1 MRTNTVF
8 RTAARVA
15 QLVRN
20 TVNFTKELRDLNKL
34 SDRELRDMGISRY
47 DVSAL
52 SKNMREHPVGR

>member
-1 MRTNTVF
+1 MRTNNVA
-8 RTAARVA
+8 RSAARAA
-15 QLVRN
+15 QWVRN

-52 SKNMREHPVGR
+52 AKNMRDNPVGR

>member
-20 TVNFTKELRDLNKL
+20 TINFTKELRDLNKL

-52 SKNMREHPVGR
+52 AKNMREHPVGR